1 MQHHSNR
8 DLTWPMAITN
18 AKQDPQQRQ
27 HMQFSRSWCAGYT
40 DGPSES
46 GNLILTSPGTQSN
59 VQQWNQADQTS
70 ENSTS
75 LAIRWSSGQNSES
88 RESSPLKYN
97 GVSSAL
103 ERSGPTKILRQH
115 ENLMRSLPHSSSMNR
130 QSNRM
135 TNFGQQEDRIQENW
149 GARLERNSNSNY
161 SAQTHCGVEKVFGE
175 EEVWDESYNKFEQ
188 PFWANHLAYQVA
200 QWQLFSCWQS
210 PLALAQQ
217 LECALYIVYLS
228 RESLF
233 PWGRHFGTRMTTTT
247 TKTKTNMSG
256 TTRLRAKLAPQKA
269 YVYV

>member
-1 MQHHSNR
+1 MGATSSTIRTIQANLTADFDPNSLLLDSPQQPVSVLRASDSGVSCSSDHFVDPNQRYVYSQSSSSANVNEGTGMQHHSNR

-188 PFWANHLAYQVA
+188 PF
-200 QWQLFSCWQS
+200 
-210 PLALAQQ
+210 
-217 LECALYIVYLS
+217 
-228 RESLF
+228 
-233 PWGRHFGTRMTTTT
+233 
-247 TKTKTNMSG
+247 
-256 TTRLRAKLAPQKA
+256 
-269 YVYV
+269 